1 MSAVAARA
9 FRWYREPVVWLGAA
23 VLATAIGGCI
33 SLIRTASRHV
43 DAELPDPVD
52 RRARMQVSA
61 QRLSSV
67 LPSRARLA
75 REDGRLIIRAG
86 TAEAAPASLQLL
98 FWTTRAEHDVT
109 VQLRREPD
117 GSYAAPL
124 PALPPLAMHVRIDTP
139 QRDDALIGEWPAGAA
154 FADLREPAR

>member
-1 MSAVAARA
+1 MSVAAARA

-33 SLIRTASRHV
+33 SLIRTASRHA

-52 RRARMQVSA
+52 HRARTQVSA
-61 QRLSSV
+61 QRLSAT
-67 LPSRARLA
+67 LPPLARLA
-75 REDGRLIIRAG
+75 RENGRLVVQAQATG
-86 TAEAAPASLQLL
+86 DAPTSLQLL
-98 FWTTRAEHDVT
+98 FWSTRAEHDVT
-109 VQLRREPD
+109 VQLRRQPD

-139 QRDDALIGEWPAGAA
+139 RRDDALVGEWPVGAA
-154 FADLREPAR
+154 FAELREPAR